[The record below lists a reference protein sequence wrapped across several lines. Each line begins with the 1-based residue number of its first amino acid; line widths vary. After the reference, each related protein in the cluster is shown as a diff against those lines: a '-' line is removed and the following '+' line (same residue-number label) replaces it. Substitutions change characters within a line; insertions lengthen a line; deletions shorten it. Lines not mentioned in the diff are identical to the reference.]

1 MRTRL
6 RNQGVYS
13 LSAVDLFAS
22 AMGAFI
28 IITIILMPDYQKDV
42 RLEGHLRYLE
52 ALAGRTDAR
61 LDESQLGQ
69 ERLTMAFG
77 AAQARAQELEAEQA
91 IISSA
96 LATRAAQLAA
106 ATRQPPTIAP
116 EVPEQTSEENQQLVT
131 FRFLGLKTDQTRFL
145 LMLDMNKYLAEHR
158 ELVVRSVTRALD
170 SLQPGMEFA
179 LLGFQQLDSG
189 PAYYRWPENGDLAQ
203 FNTRNRRQALDFT
216 ATLAQRFDG
225 GSPMLGAFREAF
237 RSDADAVILF
247 SDGLPNP
254 QFNDDLPPR
263 SLAQTISVANS
274 GNVEIHAVTV
284 GDYFKY
290 QGTVAFMETLARANS
305 GGFLALSQ

>member
-69 ERLTMAFG
+69 ERLAMAFG
-77 AAQARAQELEAEQA
+77 AAQNRAQELDAERA
-91 IISSA
+91 IIRSA
-96 LATRAAQLAA
+96 LATRTAQLDA
-106 ATRQPPTIAP
+106 ATRQAPATASIAP
-116 EVPEQTSEENQQLVT
+116 EDASEENQQLVT
-131 FRFLGLKTDQTRFL
+131 FRFLGLKTEQTRFL
-145 LMLDMNKYLAEHR
+145 LMLDMNKYLSEHR
-158 ELVVRSVTRALD
+158 ELVIRSVARALE

-189 PAYYRWPENGDLAQ
+189 PAYYRWPANGQLARVNQ
-203 FNTRNRRQALDFT
+203 GNRRQALDFT
-216 ATLAQRFDG
+216 TTLAQRFDG
-225 GSPMLGAFREAF
+225 GSPMLGAFQEAF
-237 RSDADAVILF
+237 ASDADALILF

-263 SLAQTISVANS
+263 SLAQAISVANS
-274 GNVEIHAVTV
+274 GNMEIHAVTV

-305 GGFLALSQ
+305 GGFLAVSQ